1 MTAAEA
7 ATTGT
12 RQEPTHAAS
21 SIVELL
27 DVMWDHARNATT
39 GTVAPG
45 STSQLRLMY
54 VIDGEEG
61 VRMRTVCRRLSSA
74 PPTVTRMCDRL
85 QAIGFLERLPCP
97 GNGREI
103 ALRLTPAGREHL
115 QRIRAQ
121 RDTVLH
127 QAIANMSPGERG
139 ALAEGLVGLRAQ
151 LDPSAAPGDRLRATG
166 RHSAA

>member
-1 MTAAEA
+1 MTAPEA
-7 ATTGT
+7 AADGG
-12 RQEPTHAAS
+12 RQEPAHAAS

-39 GTVAPG
+39 GMSAPG

-54 VIDGEEG
+54 VVDGEEG
-61 VRMRTVCRRLSSA
+61 VRMRTVCHRLASA

-97 GNGREI
+97 GNGREV
-103 ALRLTPAGREHL
+103 ALRLTAAGREHL

-127 QAIANMSPGERG
+127 QAIANMPPGERG
-139 ALAEGLVGLRAQ
+139 ALALGLAGLRAQ
-151 LDPSAAPGDRLRATG
+151 LDSAHAEERRAPGSPSAA
-166 RHSAA
+166 

>member
-1 MTAAEA
+1 MTASEA
-7 ATTGT
+7 ATPGIG
-12 RQEPTHAAS
+12 QEPTNAAS

-39 GTVAPG
+39 GLSAPG

-54 VIDGEEG
+54 VVDGEEA
-61 VRMRTVCRRLSSA
+61 VRMRTVCQRLASA

-97 GNGREI
+97 DNGREV
-103 ALRLTPAGREHL
+103 ALRLTAAGREHL

-121 RDTVLH
+121 RDTMLH
-127 QAIANMSPGERG
+127 RAIEDMAPGERG
-139 ALAEGLVGLRAQ
+139 ALARGLAGLRTQ
-151 LDPSAAPGDRLRATG
+151 LDLAYGEEHRAPGS
-166 RHSAA
+166 HSAA

>member
-1 MTAAEA
+1 MTAPEA
-7 ATTGT
+7 ADGAG
-12 RQEPTHAAS
+12 QDPAHAAS
-21 SIVELL
+21 SIVEHL
-27 DVMWDHARNATT
+27 DVMWDHARNATA
-39 GTVAPG
+39 GMSAPG

-54 VIDGEEG
+54 VVDGEDG
-61 VRMRTVCRRLSSA
+61 IRMRTVCHRLASA

-97 GNGREI
+97 DNGREI
-103 ALRLTPAGREHL
+103 ALRLTAAGREHL

-139 ALAEGLVGLRAQ
+139 ALALGLAGLRAQ
-151 LDPSAAPGDRLRATG
+151 LATARAEDRRTPGSPSAA
-166 RHSAA
+166 